1 MRKLITFIFGLVL
14 LALTVA
20 MLFLVSAIY
29 DTGARTSIET
39 YFFQTDNLSVMRPGA
54 PVRESEM
61 GETAMRDMLIKKFV
75 TEYFYAI
82 PDVANIEH
90 RMGKNS
96 TMFYMSDPRVFNAWL
111 DGEAAGI
118 QSMAD
123 HGMMRTVAIDGEIY
137 KEPDSDYWVVP
148 YVLYTWTKPNDMSI
162 SPQVTRGV
170 LLMNVLYQPGIRD
183 NIDAKAFDAGK
194 YLKRG
199 YNDFGLELDPSIVF
213 KFRVMDL
220 ERH

>member
-137 KEPDSDYWVVP
+137 KDIKSYE
-148 YVLYTWTKPNDMSI
+148 K
-162 SPQVTRGV
+162 
-170 LLMNVLYQPGIRD
+170 
-183 NIDAKAFDAGK
+183 
-194 YLKRG
+194 
-199 YNDFGLELDPSIVF
+199 
-213 KFRVMDL
+213 
-220 ERH
+220 